1 MNLADAVTNLGLL
14 TLKFGEVNR
23 ITFHADG
30 TTPEADTTHTV
41 MLGLVAC
48 ALAKEV
54 GLDTGRV
61 AQYALVHDLPEVYAG
76 DTPTLRALSTDAKA
90 DKKTREHDAYVRILN
105 EFGLTLPWVDR
116 TIATYERQESREARF
131 VRAVDKLLPKITH
144 VANGCTT
151 LLAESVGY
159 DELVAR
165 YELQERELKEYADDF
180 PVVFELRAALVGRVL
195 DMYREVTR

>member
-1 MNLADAVTNLGLL
+1 MNLVDAVTNLGLL
-14 TLKFGEVNR
+14 SLKFGEVNR

-30 TTPEADTTHTV
+30 TTPESDTTHTV

-54 GLDTGRV
+54 GLDTGMV
-61 AQYALVHDLPEVYAG
+61 ARFALVHDLVEVYAG
-76 DTPTLRALSTDAKA
+76 DIPTLRALSVDAKA
-90 DKKTREHDAYVRILN
+90 DKKSREHAAYSRIVS
-105 EFGLTLPWVDR
+105 EFGLDLPWVDR
-116 TIATYERQESREARF
+116 TIATYERQEIREARF

-144 VANGCTT
+144 VANRCTT
-151 LLAESVGY
+151 LLAEGVTH

-180 PVVFELRAALVGRVL
+180 PIVFELRSALVGRVL
-195 DMYREVTR
+195 DMYREAAR